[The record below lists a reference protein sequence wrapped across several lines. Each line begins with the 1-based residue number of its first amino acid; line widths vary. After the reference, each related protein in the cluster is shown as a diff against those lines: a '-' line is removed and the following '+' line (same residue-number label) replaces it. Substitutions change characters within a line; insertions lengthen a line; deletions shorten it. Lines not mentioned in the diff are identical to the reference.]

1 MNNKKQI
8 SSIIATSIFSLSTL
22 SIADTDLTF
31 ETDKRLLQIEDSNIT
46 KSKDWIILPFA
57 FSTDSTG
64 TAGGIGV
71 IKQGLLQPQT
81 TLVASVFAGLPETIV
96 SNNQQKESSFSG
108 GFLYFS
114 DYKLP
119 FTDRLFFSIMGL
131 KSYFPNTK
139 YYLDGSNN
147 SSQENVFNTSG
158 DSNFVSTTFRYVLP
172 LGEGLSNPSGLY
184 NLHNGFCVGRNGCG
198 GNTPFVTG
206 RTSIGIKT
214 FYQYDSFEDTPSAII
229 PSWDTNGLRFFI
241 THDNTDFDLNPSR
254 GYHFELEYSRDFGK
268 GDSLQSW
275 DFLEFKYNHYINLD
289 TFSFTQQN
297 VLAFSLWTGYSFS
310 WDNDNQITPGIDAHR
325 PPTWEGARLGG
336 FSRMRGYDNNRFSD
350 KAAFYATAEYRTI
363 LNYNPLK
370 NNDYVP
376 VAIDWF
382 QVVAFAEVGRVNDHY
397 NFDLLQDMKYDVG
410 LSLRAFAAQL
420 PIRLDVAYGNEGV
433 NAWIMINQPF
443 DF

>member
-1 MNNKKQI
+1 M
-8 SSIIATSIFSLSTL
+8 L
-22 SIADTDLTF
+22 SIADTDFKF
-31 ETDKRLLQIEDSNIT
+31 ETNKRFLQMNDTNIT

-57 FSTDSTG
+57 FSTDDTG

-81 TLVASVFAGLPETIV
+81 TLVSSIFAGLPETITH
-96 SNNQQKESSFSG
+96 NNQEKKTSFSG
-108 GFLYFS
+108 GFFYFS

-119 FTDRLFFSIMGL
+119 FTNRLFFSIMGL
-131 KSYFPNTK
+131 KSYFPNAE

-147 SSQENVFNTSG
+147 SIHDNAFTTSG
-158 DSNFVSTTFRYVLP
+158 DSNFINTTFRYVLP
-172 LGEGLSNPSGLY
+172 IGEGLSNPSGLY
-184 NLHNGFCVGRNGCG
+184 NLHNGFCVGRDDCG
-198 GNTPFVTG
+198 GNRPFTTG

-214 FYQYDSFEDTPSAII
+214 FYQYDTFENIFSNVLN
-229 PSWDTNGLRFFI
+229 SWDTNGLRFFF

-254 GYHFELEYSRDFGK
+254 GYQFELEYSRDFGK

-275 DFLEFKYNHYINLD
+275 DFLEFKYNHYFNLD

-297 VLAFSLWTGYSFS
+297 VLAFSIWTGYSFS
-310 WDNDNQITPGIDAHR
+310 WDNNNQIVPGIDAHR

-336 FSRMRGYDNNRFSD
+336 FNRMRAYDNNRFSD
-350 KAAFYATAEYRTI
+350 KATFYTTIEYRTI

-370 NNDYVP
+370 NNDYMP
-376 VAIDWF
+376 VAIDWI
-382 QVVAFAEVGRVNDHY
+382 QIVAFAEVGRVNDQY
-397 NFDLLQDMKYDVG
+397 NLNLLQNMKYDVG
-410 LSLRAFAAQL
+410 ISLRAFAAQL
-420 PIRLDVAYGNEGV
+420 PIRLDIAYGSEGA